1 MTNMNTFTR
10 LADNSKK
17 DKTGMAK
24 YRLAIVGDCAT
35 QHLATAITGYAYM
48 LNLAIDI
55 YDADYDQIYPQVI
68 NKDSEMYAFQP
79 DAILLYMC
87 TEKLYT
93 LWCETIQDD
102 RIVFAETINSQILDY
117 RKHISKNSKASI
129 IQFTFVLNDDFV
141 FGNYAC
147 NHKESFIYQLRKL
160 NMLLMEEASAGKNVF
175 FVDLCTIQTQ
185 IGRNNMFD
193 PKLYYIAKM
202 PISLKALPLVAANIV
217 SVIQALRGA
226 IIKCVILDLD
236 NTLWGGVIGDD
247 GISGIE
253 IGGLG
258 NGYAFSD
265 FQKWLKELKKRGIL
279 LAVCSKNEEPTA
291 KEPFEKHDEM
301 VLRLDDFSVFIANW
315 EDKAANIHTIQQ
327 TLNIGMESIV
337 FIDDNPFERDL
348 VRSLIPEITVPD
360 LPEDP
365 AGYISYIQSLN
376 LFETASFSDEDAG
389 RTEQYRAEIQ
399 RVAMQQQYKSYDEY
413 LQNLEMSTTVKQFD
427 ELHIPRIAQLTQ
439 RSNQFNLR
447 TVRYTESEIESI
459 ANDDNHITLYFKLKD
474 KLADY
479 GLISIVILE
488 KQPDKTLFI
497 NTWLM
502 SCRVLKR
509 GMEEFIINK
518 IIETAGQHKY
528 ETIIGEYIETK
539 KNAMVKDIYTR
550 MGFSQTGE
558 NVYTANTS
566 SFKPNKTFIAE
577 QKEGQ

>member
-1 MTNMNTFTR
+1 MNTFTR

-479 GLISIVILE
+479 GLISIIILE